1 MPGQTVPAPRA
12 TRKTAGFQPHWPDDH
27 SSGFAR
33 LDGVDDRPPP
43 APGSTSPDSTR
54 LSVACLRSP
63 VLQLD
68 AQARERATIET
79 TNFPPAAC
87 EERGPDTGASQPVEG
102 LRWQA
107 CDGPNGAHFCG
118 ETPQSAFPAR
128 ATAGRRQNA
137 SFSQRSANSA
147 THFHP
152 QRDES
157 AVFFLGG
164 GILGGPRP
172 VRDANPGSPA
182 LRVGNP
188 RRGVTRPFRPGPRRT
203 SSVNTAAPRTRS
215 SPENPRGHSPQ
226 ETSALAIENEP
237 LRTIPAGDFYHR
249 LDAISASPKPEQ
261 PPPTQSLQGIYT
273 IAWNE
278 YRRPPTRTTPA
289 RTIPAG
295 DFYHRLDVLSASPN
309 NNEPGSHNPCRG
321 FLSSPGR
328 VIGVP
333 QQQRARVAQSLQG
346 ISTIAWGCHSAAP
359 ATPGCRAPNSTQL
372 CRSCLPGTGRGPLQ
386 RRGLVEHHKQT
397 IGKVGNRTDDSSFS
411 AMRFAR
417 HHAGPVETPCCDIT
431 RNVTPLCR
439 QLLQS

>member
-1 MPGQTVPAPRA
+1 MPQVPGFA
-12 TRKTAGFQPHWPDDH
+12 TRRAA
-27 SSGFAR
+27 AR
-33 LDGVDDRPPP
+33 EHRTIG
-43 APGSTSPDSTR
+43 TMN
-54 LSVACLRSP
+54 SP
-63 VLQLD
+63 VS
-68 AQARERATIET
+68 
-79 TNFPPAAC
+79 AC
-87 EERGPDTGASQPVEG
+87 EERGPNTGASQPVEG
-102 LRWQA
+102 LGWQA

-128 ATAGRRQNA
+128 ATAGRRQKTEGG

-147 THFHP
+147 THYHP
-152 QRDES
+152 QSDESVENRDES

-226 ETSALAIENEP
+226 ETSALPIKNEP
-237 LRTIPAGDFYHR
+237 L
-249 LDAISASPKPEQ
+249 
-261 PPPTQSLQGIYT
+261 
-273 IAWNE
+273 
-278 YRRPPTRTTPA
+278 

-309 NNEPGSHNPCRG
+309 NNEHGSHNPCRG
-321 FLSSPGR
+321 FTPSPGMN
-328 VIGVP
+328 IGVP
-333 QQQRARVAQSLQG
+333 QHERPPPAQSLQG

-359 ATPGCRAPNSTQL
+359 ATPGCRPPHSAQL

-386 RRGLVEHHKQT
+386 RRGLVGHHKQT
-397 IGKVGNRTDDSSFS
+397 IGKVGNRTDDSSS
-411 AMRFAR
+411 
-417 HHAGPVETPCCDIT
+417 
-431 RNVTPLCR
+431 
-439 QLLQS
+439 